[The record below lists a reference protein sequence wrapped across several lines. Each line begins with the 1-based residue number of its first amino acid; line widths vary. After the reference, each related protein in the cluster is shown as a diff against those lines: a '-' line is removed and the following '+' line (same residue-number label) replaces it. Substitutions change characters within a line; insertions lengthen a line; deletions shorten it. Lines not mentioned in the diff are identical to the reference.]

1 MGNQRMIDLPIS
13 HLYSREKGDIRLA
26 PNSDR
31 KLPSTFFTISSNRLK
46 WVDHSVNPGEFIH
59 NIGTLGRG
67 PEVEGAG
74 RGRGSTH
81 GSRAIHRFTGIA
93 DIFFGGGV

>member
-1 MGNQRMIDLPIS
+1 VGNQRKIDLPINY
-13 HLYSREKGDIRLA
+13 LPQSRRGDIRLA
-26 PNSDR
+26 PSNDR
-31 KLPSTFFTISSNRLK
+31 KLPSTFFTISNNLLK

-59 NIGTLGRG
+59 NIGTLGSG

-81 GSRAIHRFTGIA
+81 GSRAIHLFTGIR
-93 DIFFGGGV
+93 DIFPVGGV